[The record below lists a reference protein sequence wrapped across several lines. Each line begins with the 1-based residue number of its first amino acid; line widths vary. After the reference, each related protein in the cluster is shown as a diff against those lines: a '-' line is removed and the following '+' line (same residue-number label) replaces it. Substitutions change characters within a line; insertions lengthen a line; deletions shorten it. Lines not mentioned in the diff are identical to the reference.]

1 MLKVKRVYDPPSADD
16 GFRILVDRLWARGL
30 TREKAK
36 VDLWLKEIAPS
47 DELRHWYA
55 HDPAKWT
62 EFKNRYFTEEGG
74 PIGVMLEEHGW
85 GRDFVNGMRESA
97 GKYKQGD
104 RLVAPKFVE
113 NARNYV
119 KLLNQHIDKEDNIL
133 YAMADMH
140 LDEKK
145 QAELLAGFAKIEEER
160 LGAGKHEE
168 LHEMLRHLVSVYLK

>member
-1 MLKVKRVYDPPSADD
+1 
-16 GFRILVDRLWARGL
+16 
-30 TREKAK
+30 
-36 VDLWLKEIAPS
+36 
-47 DELRHWYA
+47 
-55 HDPAKWT
+55 
-62 EFKNRYFTEEGG
+62 
-74 PIGVMLEEHGW
+74 MLEEHGW